1 MAIPSNTGY
10 LDNVTQRVLPYDNA
24 TQWSDYAT
32 WDSYTQWIANFADPL
47 VYVMDP
53 IDLGRDGY
61 FNLTIQTVADG
72 EVSYK
77 IYTSTTG
84 AFTGEETE
92 TVIASNATNVSA
104 FQGRYVIV
112 AVLVASISTIPSITN
127 VVVRP
132 NTTTYSVSRSG
143 IDTTT
148 LGGSTS
154 AREIDFSR
162 NASHVWAVDIKAEG
176 TSYNQDVYVT
186 DYEAATTL
194 IPTVVSKSTTGITF
208 KLVGLDNVARDG
220 TISYEMV
227 LLAGMNM
234 VNGNLIVT

>member
-1 MAIPSNTGY
+1 MAIPSSTGY
-10 LDNVTQRVLPYDNA
+10 LDNGLEKIIPFDTG
-24 TQWSDYAT
+24 TQWSDYST
-32 WDSYTQWIANFADPL
+32 WDSYTSWIATYTDPL

-61 FNLTIQTVADG
+61 FNLTINTQAEG

-92 TVIASNATNVSA
+92 TVIAANATNIAA
-104 FQGRYVIV
+104 FSGRYVIV
-112 AVLVASISTIPSITN
+112 AVLVTSTGSMPTLDN
-127 VVVRP
+127 VVVKP
-132 NTTTYSVSRSG
+132 NTSTYSVSRSG
-143 IDTTT
+143 IDTST
-148 LGGSTS
+148 LGGSVS

-162 NASHVWAVDIKAEG
+162 NASHVWAVDIKADS

-208 KLVGLDNVARDG
+208 KLVGLDNVARDS

-234 VNGNLIVT
+234 VNGNLVVR